1 MIKFDQLIP
10 ERFKALGG
18 YAPGKPIKQAEA
30 ESGVR
35 MIKMASNENPFGPS
49 PLAMEAMKRAAGEVN
64 LYPDNEYPELR
75 QRIAAEFGMKPDQVV
90 LGAGS
95 TNLLDLTCRLLL
107 GPGLNAVSSERSFI
121 VYPIVVRSTGAE
133 YRTVPM
139 KDDTFDLDAIA
150 NAIDSNTR
158 IVFLTNPNN
167 PTGTMVTAHAVD
179 NFLARVPDHVTVIL
193 DEAYYDFASYF
204 AQQRGIDYSHSL
216 DYVRQGKNVLV
227 LRTFS
232 KAYGLAAIRVG
243 YGFAPTE
250 LAYYLTRVRTVFTIS
265 SIAEAG
271 AIAALDDQA
280 HFQKTIE
287 NNAAGVPWLME
298 HFQKLGYK
306 PVQTWANFI
315 YCEMGEDAAAL
326 VKRLQAEGVIVRPL
340 TGPWGARTAIR
351 VTVGTPEQNQKFIT
365 ALKKVTAGA
374 AVNS

>member
-10 ERFKALGG
+10 ERLKSLGG

-30 ESGVR
+30 ESGIK

-49 PLAMEAMKRAAGEVN
+49 PLAIEAMKRAAESVN
-64 LYPDNEYPELR
+64 FYPDNEYPELR
-75 QRIAAEFGMKPDQVV
+75 QRIAEVHGMKPDQVV

-95 TNLLDLTCRLLL
+95 TNLLDITCRTLL
-107 GPGLNAVSSERSFI
+107 GPGLNAISSERSFI
-121 VYPIVVRSTGAE
+121 VYSIVVRSTGAE

-139 KDDTFDLDAIA
+139 KDDAFDLDAIA

-158 IVFLTNPNN
+158 IVFIANPNN
-167 PTGTMVTAHAVD
+167 PTGTLVDAKAVD

-193 DEAYYDFASYF
+193 DEAYCDFASYF
-204 AQQRGIDYSHSL
+204 AEKRGVDYTHSF
-216 DYVRQGKNVLV
+216 DYVRHGKNVLV

-232 KAYGLAAIRVG
+232 KAHGLAALRVG

-271 AIAALDDQA
+271 ALAALEDKA

-287 NNAAGVPWLME
+287 NNAAGVPWLLE

-306 PVQTWANFI
+306 PVPTWANFI

-340 TGPWGARTAIR
+340 SGPWGARTSIR
-351 VTVGTPEQNQKFIT
+351 VTVGTPEQNEKFIT

-374 AVNS
+374 TVNS